1 MSARVTEAQL
11 QIAERAY
18 AEDLVREHGYV
29 GALRLAL
36 RIVERVLTRMS
47 PPEMRDRWV
56 EAAQRPLADLTLH
69 LERLDD
75 AGHVDRPR
83 PRGPRPQA

>member
-29 GALRLAL
+29 GALRMAL
-36 RIVERVLTRMS
+36 RIVERVLSRMT
-47 PPEMRDRWV
+47 PADMRDRWISAV
-56 EAAQRPLADLTLH
+56 QRPLADLTLH

>member
-1 MSARVTEAQL
+1 MSARVNDFQL

-36 RIVERVLTRMS
+36 RIVERVLSRMT
-47 PPEMRDRWV
+47 PVDVRDRWISAV
-56 EAAQRPLADLTLH
+56 QRPLADLTLH

>member
-1 MSARVTEAQL
+1 MSARVTDFEL

-36 RIVERVLTRMS
+36 RIVERVLSRMT
-47 PPEMRDRWV
+47 PADMRDRWV
-56 EAAQRPLADLTLH
+56 SAVQRPLADLALH
-69 LERLDD
+69 VERLDD